1 MSDKNESLEVMPR
14 DLPPPA
20 SAEALIAQAIDK
32 GVSVDTMERLM
43 AMRRELRAES
53 AKEAF
58 DRAMSEFQSECPMI
72 EKRKAVLNKNG
83 ESVRY
88 KYAPLDTIIA
98 QVRPL
103 LKAHGFG
110 YRIVADVQGKGKD
123 GEVMATCVVT
133 HALGH
138 SESSSFKVPI
148 DMESYMN
155 LPQKFAS
162 ALTFAK
168 RYAFTSAFGIM
179 TSDEDD
185 DGTKAG
191 MSPEEDSQRARWAK
205 PSSSSSST
213 TAPKAKSN
221 PLKAKLWAMCQR
233 AGAATVAEAEANLLA
248 CRILSPSQT
257 LASLDDHQMQV
268 AIEKLSIILE
278 EQNKP

>member
-1 MSDKNESLEVMPR
+1 MNDKNESLEVMPR

-20 SAEALIAQAIDK
+20 SAEALISEAIQK
-32 GVSVDTMERLM
+32 GVSVETMERLM

-53 AKEAF
+53 AKAAF
-58 DRAMSEFQSECPMI
+58 DQAMSNFQSECPII
-72 EKRKAVLNKNG
+72 EKRKTVLNKSG

-123 GEVMATCVVT
+123 GEVLATCVVT

-191 MSPEEDSQRARWAK
+191 MSPEEEGQRARWAK
-205 PSSSSSST
+205 PKAET
-213 TAPKAKSN
+213 KPKGN
-221 PLKAKLWAMCQR
+221 PLKARLWALCQR
-233 AGAATVAEAEANLLA
+233 CGADSVESAEAHLRAN
-248 CRILSPSQT
+248 RIIVASQT
-257 LASLDDHQMQV
+257 LAGLSDEQMKT
-268 AIEKLSIILE
+268 AIEKLEIILE
-278 EQNKP
+278 EQKKP

>member
-20 SAEALIAQAIDK
+20 SAEALISEAIQK
-32 GVSVDTMERLM
+32 GVSVETMERLM

-53 AKEAF
+53 AKAAF
-58 DRAMSEFQSECPMI
+58 DQAMSNFQSECPMI
-72 EKRKAVLNKNG
+72 EKRRAVLNKNG

-103 LKAHGFG
+103 LKSHGFG

-123 GEVMATCVVT
+123 GEVLATCVVT

-205 PSSSSSST
+205 SSSSSSGKD
-213 TAPKAKSN
+213 PMHG
-221 PLKAKLWAMCQR
+221 LKAKLWSMCQR
-233 AGAATVAEAEANLLA
+233 AGAQTVMAAEVNLRA
-248 CRILSPSQT
+248 HKIITKEQT
-257 LASLDDHQMQV
+257 LATLTEPQLKD
-268 AIEKLSIILE
+268 AIAKLAIVIE
-278 EQNKP
+278 EAKGNP